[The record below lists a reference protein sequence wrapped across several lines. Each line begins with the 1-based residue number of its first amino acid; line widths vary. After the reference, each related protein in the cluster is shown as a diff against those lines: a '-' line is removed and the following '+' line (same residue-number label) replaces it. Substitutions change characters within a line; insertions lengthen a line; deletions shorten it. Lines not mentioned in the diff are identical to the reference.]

1 MVIREFHASM
11 QAGTG
16 QAAAKVKVLVC
27 KPNESWY
34 TLRPYALT
42 NYIALERPEIITLP
56 AGTFV
61 EVVLDDVASN
71 NTDTVVIFNY
81 DLIVGA

>member
-1 MVIREFHASM
+1 ML
-11 QAGTG
+11 AGTG
-16 QAAAKVKVLVC
+16 QASAKVKVLVC

-34 TLRPYALT
+34 TLRPYLMSS
-42 NYIALERPEIITLP
+42 NFSLERPELITLP

-71 NTDTVVIFNY
+71 NTDTTVIFNY